1 MLKLLSQHKS
11 HLKVFVAVIT
21 SSRTGRRDHMYAI
34 REYLKRGLEFSLE
47 VLNIDNL
54 TDKNLH
60 IYVATITDDKC
71 IKVCWGNYIQIE
83 NDVS

>member
-1 MLKLLSQHKS
+1 MQFCALGTASGSMAL
-11 HLKVFVAVIT
+11 FFAAVIT
-21 SSRTGRRDHMYAI
+21 SSRTGRRDHMDAI
-34 REYLKRGLEFSLE
+34 REHLKSGLEFSLE

-71 IKVCWGNYIQIE
+71 IKICWGNYT
-83 NDVS
+83 